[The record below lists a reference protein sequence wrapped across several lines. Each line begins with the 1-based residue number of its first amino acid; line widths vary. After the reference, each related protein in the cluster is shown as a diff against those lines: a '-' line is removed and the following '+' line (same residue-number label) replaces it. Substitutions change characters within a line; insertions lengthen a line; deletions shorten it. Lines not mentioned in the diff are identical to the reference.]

1 MIIPDYVEKNVKL
14 FPNKTALIFEDR
26 RITFTELKERVYRLS
41 NGLLELGVKKG
52 DRVAIIQDNCFEY
65 PEMYYGISK
74 IGAIITPLNYR
85 LIGRELTFLINDSE
99 ANTLIIGKDFVEIMK
114 PFQPELKFVKNYIC
128 IGDKPEGMIN
138 YDELVDR
145 SSTKKPEVQ
154 VEPDDV
160 SALLYTGGT
169 TGRPKG
175 VVLTHRNW
183 TTSAITHIVEL
194 GLSYGDTDLIVT
206 PLFHVGSRW
215 PLFYNFSLGNT
226 EIVLKRVDAEEI
238 LRTVE
243 KEKVTIALWIV
254 PVIRLLINNADLV
267 KKYNASSLKLIVT
280 GGAPISG
287 AELKRFIELFNGVHV
302 SQGSG
307 QTETGKTSESR
318 VNYFLDDPEK
328 INVVGRE
335 AFNVEMR
342 VVDDKDNDVPLGGV
356 GEMIIRSEGVMKEYW
371 KMPEETAE
379 ALKGGWH
386 HTGDL
391 VKIDKDR
398 FVTYVDRKKDMIITG
413 GENVYSKDVEDVIY
427 EHKAVAEAAVI
438 GIPDEKWGE
447 LIKALVV
454 LKEREKATEQDII
467 AHCKER
473 LTGFKCP
480 KSVEFRDSFP
490 KTGLGKIA
498 KNVLRGKYW
507 EGYERKIH

>member
-1 MIIPDYVEKNVKL
+1 MIIPDYVEKNAKL
-14 FPNKTALIFEDR
+14 FPNKTALVFGDR
-26 RITFTELKERVYRLS
+26 RINFTELKERVYRLS

-85 LIGRELTFLINDSE
+85 FIGRELAFLLNDSE
-99 ANTLIIGKDFVEIMK
+99 ANTLIIGKDFVETMR
-114 PFQPELKFVKNYIC
+114 PFQPELTFIKNYIC

-138 YDELVDR
+138 YDELLDR
-145 SSTKKPEVQ
+145 SSTQKPEVK
-154 VEPDDV
+154 VDPEDV

-183 TTSAITHIVEL
+183 TTTAITQIVEL

-206 PLFHVGSRW
+206 PLFHVGSSW
-215 PLFYNFSLGNT
+215 PLFYNFTLGNT
-226 EIVLKRVDAEEI
+226 QVVLKRVDAEDI

-243 KEKVTIALWIV
+243 KERVTIALWIV
-254 PVIRLLINNADLV
+254 PVIRLLINNPDLV
-267 KKYNASSLKLIVT
+267 KKYDVSSLRLIVT
-280 GGAPISG
+280 GGAPISVP
-287 AELKRFIELFNGVHV
+287 ELKRFIELFNVEV

-307 QTETGKTSESR
+307 QTETGKTSENR
-318 VNYFLDDPEK
+318 VNRFLDDPEK
-328 INVVGRE
+328 AGSVGRE

-342 VVDDKDNDVPLGGV
+342 VVDDKDNDVPLGSV

-379 ALKGGWH
+379 ALRGGWH

-413 GENVYSKDVEDVIY
+413 GENVYSKEVEDVIY

-438 GIPDEKWGE
+438 GVPDEKWGE

-454 LKEREKATEQDII
+454 LKKGERATEQEII

-480 KSVEFRDSFP
+480 KSVEFYDSFP

-498 KNVLRGKYW
+498 KNVLREKYW
-507 EGYERKIH
+507 KGYERRVH

>member
-1 MIIPDYVEKNVKL
+1 MIIPDYVEKNARL
-14 FPNKTALIFEDR
+14 FPNKSAIVFYDR
-26 RITFTELKERVYRLS
+26 RCTFSELKERVYQLS

-74 IGAIITPLNYR
+74 IGAIITPFNYR
-85 LIGRELTFLINDSE
+85 LIGRELTFLLNDSE
-99 ANTLIIGKDFVEIMK
+99 ANTLIIGKDFVETMG
-114 PFQPELKFVKNYIC
+114 PFRPELKFIKNYIC

-138 YDELVDR
+138 YDELVNR
-145 SSTKKPEVQ
+145 SSTKKPEVK
-154 VEPDDV
+154 VEPNDV

-183 TTSAITHIVEL
+183 EATATTQVVEL
-194 GLSYGDTDLIVT
+194 GLHYGETDLIAT
-206 PLFHVGSRW
+206 PLFHVGSSW
-215 PLFYNFSLGNT
+215 PLFYNFLLGST
-226 EIVLKRVDAEEI
+226 EVIVKRVDVEDI

-243 KEKVTIALWIV
+243 REKVTITLWIV
-254 PVIRLLINNADLV
+254 PVIRLVMSYPDLV
-267 KKYNASSLKLIVT
+267 KKYDLSSLKLVVT

-287 AELKRFIELFNGVHV
+287 HELKRFIELLDGVQV

-307 QTETGKTSESR
+307 QTETGKTSENR
-318 VNYFLDDPEK
+318 VNHFLDDPEK
-328 INVVGRE
+328 IGSSGRE

-371 KMPEETAE
+371 EMPEETAE
-379 ALKGGWH
+379 AMKGGWH

-398 FVTYVDRKKDMIITG
+398 FITYVDRKKDMIITG
-413 GENVYSKDVEDVIY
+413 GENVYSKEVEDVIY
-427 EHKAVAEAAVI
+427 GVKAVAEVAVI

-447 LIKALVV
+447 SIKALVV
-454 LKEREKATEQDII
+454 LKEGEEATEQELI
-467 AHCKER
+467 AHCKKHI
-473 LTGFKCP
+473 TGFKCP
-480 KSVEFRDSFP
+480 KSVEFYDSFP

-498 KNVLRGKYW
+498 KNVLREKYW
-507 EGYERKIH
+507 EGYERRIH